1 MGKRTAF
8 LSRTLKTIPYPKK
21 GSDRQ
26 HLLKDAENKVSQ
38 LEAELAHVK
47 HQQRLDGKLLAEA
60 QADRAA
66 WQKKYEQLHDMV
78 GRHVCEQQR
87 PQLPP
92 SPANRDP
99 QQPPGSQ
106 GGAKG
111 ISTAIVLSATAV
123 PAADPP
129 HPRREQPPAIQA
141 TPAPTPLAT
150 ASASVSRPPQRLS
163 LPSTTAT
170 STTTTTIT
178 TTTTALQK
186 PSPPPSHSFTT
197 TVTWISPRVLVI
209 PVLFILSA
217 LTRFLQ
223 RGPVYPSYLD
233 AAINNTR
240 GGNGVGGRP
249 VFAPGSIVQLL
260 CLNII
265 VVTLLGE
272 VARWYWTAA
281 PSQRRWKQTKKQKKP
296 KGVRF
301 LLEKG
306 AASCHDDGEHH
317 EEVVEEEYDYDD
329 DADFAPA
336 HCAFLVAVCDEAWSI
351 LLMAILA
358 FALLLFEVRD
368 FAFI

>member
-78 GRHVCEQQR
+78 GRHVCSEQQQQQQQQQR
-87 PQLPP
+87 HNQLPP
-92 SPANRDP
+92 PPANRDP

-111 ISTAIVLSATAV
+111 ISTAI
-123 PAADPP
+123 
-129 HPRREQPPAIQA
+129 
-141 TPAPTPLAT
+141 
-150 ASASVSRPPQRLS
+150 RLS
-163 LPSTTAT
+163 LPPTATT

-186 PSPPPSHSFTT
+186 PSPPPQPYSLTT
-197 TVTWISPRVLVI
+197 TWISPRVLVI

-233 AAINNTR
+233 AAINNSR
-240 GGNGVGGRP
+240 GSNGSVGGRP

-281 PSQRRWKQTKKQKKP
+281 PSQRRWKQKKKQKKQS

-306 AASCHDDGEHH
+306 ASGHEVEH
-317 EEVVEEEYDYDD
+317 EVEEEYDDYDD